1 MNKSARRKIHA
12 AINDLSRGEVATI
25 VRKTHPRVKAGQVD
39 TLAKRVIAAAHRQ
52 VSPRKVPPGKT
63 NRKLKHESPHVKTG
77 VWALLSLCYDS
88 PSMR

>member
-1 MNKSARRKIHA
+1 
-12 AINDLSRGEVATI
+12 
-25 VRKTHPRVKAGQVD
+25 VD
-39 TLAKRVIAAAHRQ
+39 TLVKRVIAAAHRQ